1 MGHGGISYKP
11 ELASLKKEDLEMRN
25 ALRFLPMFIGF
36 VLPLFSQPHMAEPVE
51 QREIGGKGLIEKYD
65 IDWPTLQLK
74 EAQGRV
80 YPLPLHKSPMVVA
93 EEKFV
98 DNGDGTVTDTRRKI
112 MWQKGDNGKE
122 VTFQEAQEYCKTLR
136 LGGHGDWRLPKPEE
150 GETAVAVELMMPI
163 HSPDTY
169 ARFDLYWSS
178 DPTVLIPF
186 NYQPA
191 RGKEVLRVY
200 PAREGGKAFVRAV
213 RSLGTAKPDS
223 GS

>member
-1 MGHGGISYKP
+1 
-11 ELASLKKEDLEMRN
+11 MRN
-25 ALRFLPMFIGF
+25 ALRFLLMFIGS
-36 VLPLFSQPHMAEPVE
+36 VLPLLSQPHMAESAE
-51 QREIGGKGLIEKYD
+51 QREIEVKGVIEKYD
-65 IDWPTLQLK
+65 ADWPTLQLK
-74 EAQGRV
+74 DAQGRV
-80 YPLPLHKSPMVVA
+80 YLLPLHKSSVVVA
-93 EEKFV
+93 EGRFV

-122 VTFQEAQEYCKTLR
+122 VTFEEAQEYCKNLR
-136 LGGHGDWRLPKPEE
+136 LGGHADWRLPKPEE
-150 GETAVAVELMMPI
+150 GETAVAVELMMPK

-186 NYQPA
+186 NYQPS
-191 RGKEVLRVY
+191 RGKEVSRVY
-200 PAREGGKAFVRAV
+200 PARGGDRAFVRAV

>member
-1 MGHGGISYKP
+1 
-11 ELASLKKEDLEMRN
+11 MRN
-25 ALRFLPMFIGF
+25 ALRFLPMFIGS
-36 VLPLFSQPHMAEPVE
+36 VLPLFSQPYMAEPVE
-51 QREIGGKGLIEKYD
+51 QREIGGKGVIEKYD
-65 IDWPTLQLK
+65 ADWSTLQLK
-74 EAQGRV
+74 DAQGLV
-80 YPLPLHKSPMVVA
+80 YPLSPHKSPIVVA
-93 EEKFV
+93 EERFV
-98 DNGDGTVTDTRRKI
+98 DNGNGTVTDSRRKI
-112 MWQKGDNGKE
+112 MWQRGDNGKE
-122 VTFQEAQEYCKTLR
+122 VTFQDAQEYCKTLR

-200 PAREGGKAFVRAV
+200 PARGGGKAFVRAV